1 MSKVQGKS
9 DVAHLRGESRDGN
22 AVAPQC
28 QFGES
33 AAYDPRE
40 CDAGRRASA
49 SSIVAEAVLLLIGIV
64 GMGRTIECTISS
76 IVLGTSIR
84 IGNKKT
90 NGCSRGLAL
99 KEATQQT
106 HLVGLFAPRGE
117 RALTWAT
124 TVQLSLN
131 EGLIDRY
138 ARRHAVDDAT
148 DSLAMA
154 LTKRSERVEC
164 TKRVAHRRPND

>member
-9 DVAHLRGESRDGN
+9 DVTHLRGESRDGN
-22 AVAPQC
+22 AVASQC

-49 SSIVAEAVLLLIGIV
+49 SAIVAEAVLLLIGIV
-64 GMGRTIECTISS
+64 GMGRTIECAISS

-84 IGNKKT
+84 IGNNKA

-99 KEATQQT
+99 KDATQQT

-117 RALTWAT
+117 RALTWAA

-154 LTKRSERVEC
+154 FTKRSEHVEC